1 MSLVIWTNNEIFL
14 CLKQLS
20 QMSVPERYTIKL
32 EIEMIYFVLL
42 YQLDLFLVQFYI
54 DKCFVSIFIPQM
66 VF

>member
-1 MSLVIWTNNEIFL
+1 MSLVIWTNNAIFL
-14 CLKQLS
+14 CLKQSS